1 MLTNALYKPRFWF
14 KNTHINTIYAG
25 RYRKISMPNYER
37 ERFILPDGDFVNL
50 DWVHNQSERLVI
62 VVHGLGGHSQR
73 HHVMGLANI
82 FTDAQ
87 YDVLALNCRGAGD
100 EENDS
105 IKTYH
110 SGASDD
116 LRAVIQYVID
126 HKKYKSINLVGY
138 SLGGNIILKYLG
150 EQHLEVPK
158 VIRRAAV
165 MSVPCELSDSSQKM
179 KSWNNK
185 IYIWNFFKT
194 LKPIAVAKD
203 KRFPGHFD
211 LKKVLAARNFEE
223 FDEAFT
229 APANGFESALHY
241 HKSCS
246 SLYFLDKIT
255 IPTYLLQAEDDTF
268 LSDTSIPRSLADNH
282 PFLHLEVSKYGG
294 HVGFARR
301 SKADP
306 YSWAE
311 LRLRAFID
319 GTVG

>member
-1 MLTNALYKPRFWF
+1 MFKIANYKPTFWF

-25 RYRKISMPNYER
+25 RYRKIKMPHYQR
-37 ERFILPDGDFVNL
+37 EKFTLPDGDFINL
-50 DWVHNQSERLVI
+50 DWVDNDLKRIVVI
-62 VVHGLGGHSQR
+62 VHGLGGHSQR
-73 HHVMGLANI
+73 HHVMGLANV
-82 FTDAQ
+82 FTAAA
-87 YDVLALNCRGAGD
+87 YDVLAINCRGAGD
-100 EENDS
+100 EPNDT

-116 LRAVIQYVID
+116 LSAVIQYVIA
-126 HKKYKSINLVGY
+126 KNKYDTIQLVGY
-138 SLGGNIILKYLG
+138 SLGGNVILKYLG
-150 EQHLEVPK
+150 EQHTNLSK
-158 VIRRAAV
+158 LIRRAAV

-185 IYIWNFFKT
+185 VYIWNFFKT
-194 LKPIAVAKD
+194 LKPTAIEKS

-211 LKKVLAARNFEE
+211 LKKTLSATNFEE
-223 FDEAFT
+223 FDDAFT
-229 APANGFESALHY
+229 APVNGFESALHY

-268 LSDTSIPRSLADNH
+268 LSKSSFPVEIAKQH

-294 HVGFARR
+294 HVGF
-301 SKADP
+301 SQTSDSG

-311 LRLRAFID
+311 QRFLDFIA
-319 GTVG
+319 GEG